1 MNEFALV
8 VQSVGV
14 RAGSQ
19 IAWLVQVQILLVIDE
34 GKYSDVKLAAL
45 IQQRSLDILLDDEV
59 LSLLLAA
66 EKCKQLLVRGDEL
79 DASSP
84 VLVFGLENPQILCQ
98 LLGG

>member
-19 IAWLVQVQILLVIDE
+19 IAWLVHVQILLHIDE

-59 LSLLLAA
+59 LSLLLAT
-66 EKCKQLLVRGDEL
+66 EKCKQLLVGGDEL
-79 DASSP
+79 DASSS
-84 VLVFGLENPQILCQ
+84 VLIFWL
-98 LLGG
+98 